1 MATLHLPFVKMP
13 QEFITLLK
21 SNLSVTPSSP
31 APIFDVIRPNP
42 ALYRVLEVAF
52 AEFDDG
58 RGIEKLMLALGWPN
72 FRDRMASVFIYKSLF
87 GDYPSK
93 TSMELIEDLKQIEQ
107 DFSDHSVHGYS
118 RIFMLGFYFKLANF
132 KIRSR
137 PEFAKNQEI
146 NIDPGIPSILKLSQ
160 GRTEKLDWLYLIV
173 IHLVQALGHEKVKKA
188 IGEGRKLEELYAE
201 LEREQREQM
210 LHNLL
215 AYGASINE
223 PDIFLY
229 EKV

>member
-1 MATLHLPFVKMP
+1 MTALHLPYVKMP

-21 SNLSVTPSSP
+21 ANLSVTPSSP
-31 APIFDVIRPNP
+31 SPIFDVIRPNP
-42 ALYRVLEVAF
+42 ALYRVLETAF

-93 TSMELIEDLKQIEQ
+93 TNMELVEDLKQIELE
-107 DFSDHSVHGYS
+107 FSDHSVHGYS
-118 RIFMLGFYFKLANF
+118 RLFMLGFYLKLANL
-132 KIRSR
+132 KIRSLQELAEGQEVHIN
-137 PEFAKNQEI
+137 PEVK
-146 NIDPGIPSILKLSQ
+146 SILKLSQ
-160 GRTEKLDWLYLIV
+160 GRTERLDWLLLIV
-173 IHLVQALGHEKVKKA
+173 IHLVEALGLEKVKKA
-188 IGEGRKLEELYAE
+188 IAEGRKLDELYDE
-201 LEREQREQM
+201 LDREQRGQM
-210 LHNLL
+210 LKNLL
-215 AYGASINE
+215 AYGASIKE